1 MTPPTTVDPNFA
13 IVGVIT
19 MTAIICMT
27 IQPIVAFGLIPLLS
41 MLWLVWATNM
51 ETMAE
56 YQCTRIKAIFA
67 CAMAMNETTPNN
79 LALTENSIAAVENN
93 LALTANNIATAV
105 ENTIALT
112 ENTITLTENN
122 IALTENNTEPSNEN
136 NNTKEPKD
144 DDDRSAATTPHCV

>member
-79 LALTENSIAAVENN
+79 LALTENSMAAVENN
-93 LALTANNIATAV
+93 LALTAAAV
-105 ENTIALT
+105 ENTIA
-112 ENTITLTENN
+112 LTENN

>member
-79 LALTENSIAAVENN
+79 LALTENSIAAAVENTI
-93 LALTANNIATAV
+93 ALTAAAV

>member
-79 LALTENSIAAVENN
+79 LALTENNMAAVENN
-93 LALTANNIATAV
+93 LALTANNIAAAV

-144 DDDRSAATTPHCV
+144 DDDRSAATTPQCV

>member
-79 LALTENSIAAVENN
+79 LALTENNMAAVENN
-93 LALTANNIATAV
+93 LALTANNIAAAV

>member
-79 LALTENSIAAVENN
+79 LALTENNMAAVENN
-93 LALTANNIATAV
+93 LALTANNIAAAV

-112 ENTITLTENN
+112 ENNT
-122 IALTENNTEPSNEN
+122 AAVENNTEPSIDEN

-144 DDDRSAATTPHCV
+144 DDDRSAATTPHCF

>member
-79 LALTENSIAAVENN
+79 LALTEKGIAAAVENN
-93 LALTANNIATAV
+93 LALTAAAV

>member
-79 LALTENSIAAVENN
+79 LALTENSMAAVENN
-93 LALTANNIATAV
+93 LALTANNIAAAV
-105 ENTIALT
+105 ENNLALT
-112 ENTITLTENN
+112 ENNITLTENN

>member
-79 LALTENSIAAVENN
+79 LALTENSIAA
-93 LALTANNIATAV
+93 AV
-105 ENTIALT
+105 ENTIA
-112 ENTITLTENN
+112 LTENN
-122 IALTENNTEPSNEN
+122 IALTENNTEPSIDEN
-136 NNTKEPKD
+136 NNTKQPKD
-144 DDDRSAATTPHCV
+144 EPADDDRSAATTPHCV

>member
-79 LALTENSIAAVENN
+79 LALTANNIAAAVENN
-93 LALTANNIATAV
+93 LALTAAAV
-105 ENTIALT
+105 ENNLALT
-112 ENTITLTENN
+112 ENNITLTENN

>member
-79 LALTENSIAAVENN
+79 LALTENSMAAVENN
-93 LALTANNIATAV
+93 LALTENN
-105 ENTIALT
+105 
-112 ENTITLTENN
+112 ITLTENN

>member
-79 LALTENSIAAVENN
+79 LALTENSMAAVENN
-93 LALTANNIATAV
+93 LALTAAAV
-105 ENTIALT
+105 